1 MESRLTPPT
10 AIGALIARCEELIAD
25 LDLGNVRAWRAAH
38 PGRVVIGYL
47 PIYAPRELVHAAG
60 GLPVGIVGAGEEL
73 EIVRG
78 DACFQSYI
86 CHLPRSVIELGLS
99 GKLDSLDGMIFP
111 STCDVIRNLSGIWS
125 LSFPKKW
132 VRYLDLPQNFDAS
145 MGGVFYRGILEGML
159 RELCELS
166 GVDPKHADLR
176 GAIRAFNANRRAL
189 RELYAL
195 RAAEPWRAPTSEV
208 YVLVRAGLLLPV
220 EEHTTMVERYLGLA
234 KAREA
239 RPLDNARVALRG
251 AFCEQPPIELV
262 KTLERAGCYVV
273 DDDFLP
279 MLRWPERDVDES
291 GDPLDALVAAW
302 LDTPLEAP
310 SRYTRCNAEKG
321 QVLID
326 TVRST
331 RAEGVIFAAPSFC
344 DPALL
349 DRPMLLG
356 ALDRAKIVHTS
367 FKYAE
372 NTGQMQPIREQAGTF
387 ADSIK
392 LWGEA

>member
-1 MESRLTPPT
+1 MDALLTPT
-10 AIGALIARCEELIAD
+10 AAMIGRCEELIAD
-25 LDLGNVRAWRAAH
+25 LDLGNVRAWREKH
-38 PGRVVIGYL
+38 PKKPVIGYL
-47 PIYAPRELVHAAG
+47 PIYAPRELVHAVG
-60 GLPVGIVGAGEEL
+60 GLAIGVVGAGEEL

-86 CHLPRSVIELGLS
+86 CHLPRSIVELGLS
-99 GKLDSLDGMIFP
+99 GRLDVLDGMIFP

-132 VRYLDLPQNFDAS
+132 VRYLDLPQNFDRS
-145 MGGVFYRGILEGML
+145 LGGTFYRGLLESML
-159 RELCELS
+159 RELAELA
-166 GVDPKHADLR
+166 GIAPDAADLR

-195 RAAEPWRAPTSEV
+195 RAKEPWRAPTSEL
-208 YVLVRAGLLLPV
+208 YVLLRAGLLLPV
-220 EEHTTMVERYLGLA
+220 EEHTAMVTRYLELA
-234 KAREA
+234 KKRDA

-251 AFCEQPPIELV
+251 TFCEQPPIELV

-273 DDDFLP
+273 EDDFLP
-279 MLRWPERDVDES
+279 MLRWPERDVRED
-291 GDPLDALVAAW
+291 GDPFDALVDAW

-310 SRYTRCNAEKG
+310 SRYTRRTEDKA
-321 QVLID
+321 QTLID
-326 TVRST
+326 AVKVTG
-331 RAEGVIFAAPSFC
+331 AEGVIFAAPSFC

-356 ALDRAKIVHTS
+356 ALDRAGISHTS

>member
-1 MESRLTPPT
+1 METLLSPI
-10 AIGALIARCEELIAD
+10 AALIGRCEELIAD
-25 LDLGNVRAWRAAH
+25 LDLGSVRAWRAAH
-38 PGRVVIGYL
+38 PGKPVIGYL
-47 PIYAPRELVHAAG
+47 PIYAPRELVHAVG
-60 GLPVGIVGAGEEL
+60 GLSVGIVGAGEEL

-86 CHLPRSVIELGLS
+86 CHLPRSVVELGLS
-99 GKLDSLDGMIFP
+99 GKLDALDGMIFP

-125 LSFPKKW
+125 LSFPTKW
-132 VRYLDLPQNFDAS
+132 VRYLDLPQNFDHS
-145 MGGVFYRGILEGML
+145 LGGAFYRQLLDGML
-159 RELCELS
+159 HELCDLAKLPYER
-166 GVDPKHADLR
+166 ADLR

-195 RAAEPWRAPTSEV
+195 RAKEPWRAPTSEV
-208 YVLVRAGLLLPV
+208 YVLLRAGLLLPAD
-220 EEHTTMVERYLGLA
+220 EHTKLVERYLELA
-234 KAREA
+234 RARDA

-279 MLRWPERDVDES
+279 MLRWPDTDVDES

-310 SRYTRCNAEKG
+310 SRYTRRNEDKG
-321 QVLID
+321 VTLID
-326 TVRST
+326 AARAAK
-331 RAEGVIFAAPSFC
+331 AEGVIFAAPSFC

-356 ALDRAKIVHTS
+356 ALDRAGISHTS